1 MKERVKPLLSSVG
14 FSALEADVY
23 WALLQEPGSSGY
35 RLAQMVGKQAA
46 NIYKALDSL
55 RTKGAVLADESTRP
69 TTYVVLPIREY
80 MDAKRR
86 DLENLQEQIEHELE
100 DVASLPAHGGIFELT
115 SVVQVYERCRE
126 LLRNAK
132 TVVLLNLDAQPL
144 EELRSELNAAA
155 DRGVRVLIKTR
166 APLPARDMTETGSA
180 VSDRVPGGA
189 QELAVAVDFKE
200 YVQAFLKSDGSDV
213 EEAIWVRHPLLASK
227 IGWLFQS
234 DFTLTRVR
242 VMVQAGKEVKEIG
255 REMHRLTRM
264 VELQAPAE
272 MLPHEWV
279 LTDARKGIQ
288 KRRRALKAEAE
299 PQPVAAPPKVTKVTL
314 RQIELIMVASSR
326 TVVAEVEGF
335 PDLYRAPTEGAQIP
349 AIDPNTLIDPLL

>member
-1 MKERVKPLLSSVG
+1 MKERVKPLLTSVG
-14 FSALEADVY
+14 FSALETDVY

-69 TTYVVLPIREY
+69 TTYIALPIRDYIE
-80 MDAKRR
+80 AKRR
-86 DLENLQEQIEHELE
+86 ELESMQTQIEHELE

-115 SVVQVYERCRE
+115 SVAQVYERCRD

-132 TVVLLNLDAQPL
+132 TVVLLNIDARPL
-144 EELRSELNAAA
+144 EELRAELNAAA

-166 APLPARDMTETGSA
+166 AAMPGQAAGPEAARGD
-180 VSDRVPGGA
+180 
-189 QELAVAVDFKE
+189 ELALAVDFKE
-200 YVQAFLKSDGSDV
+200 YLQAFLEGDGSDV
-213 EEAIWVRHPLLASK
+213 EEAIWVRHPRLASQVC
-227 IGWLFQS
+227 WLFQS
-234 DFTLTRVR
+234 DFTLTRVK
-242 VMVQAGKEVKEIG
+242 VLVQAGKEVKEIG

-264 VELQAPAE
+264 VELQAPPE
-272 MLPHEWV
+272 TLPREWV
-279 LTDARKGIQ
+279 LTDARKAIP
-288 KRRRALKAEAE
+288 KRRRTLEKAVE
-299 PQPVAAPPKVTKVTL
+299 PQVVQSPPKVTKVTL

-335 PDLYRAPTEGAQIP
+335 PDLHQEPTEGAELP

>member
-1 MKERVKPLLSSVG
+1 MKERVKPLLGSVG
-14 FSALEADVY
+14 FSALESDVY

-55 RTKGAVLADESTRP
+55 RTKGAILADESTRP
-69 TTYVVLPIREY
+69 TTYVALPIREY

-86 DLENLQEQIEHELE
+86 DLESLQTQIEHELE
-100 DVASLPAHGGIFELT
+100 DVASSPTHGGIFELP
-115 SVVQVYERCRE
+115 SIAQVYERCRE

-132 TVVLLNLDAQPL
+132 TVVLLNVDARPL
-144 EELRSELNAAA
+144 EELRGELNAAA

-166 APLPARDMTETGSA
+166 AP
-180 VSDRVPGGA
+180 VPGQPAAPEAARGD
-189 QELAVAVDFKE
+189 ELAIAVDFKE
-200 YVQAFLKSDGSDV
+200 YVQAFLKSDGSGL
-213 EEAIWVRHPLLASK
+213 EEAIWVRHPHLANQVCS
-227 IGWLFQS
+227 LFQS

-264 VELQAPAE
+264 VEVQAPPE

-279 LTDARKGIQ
+279 LTDAKKVVQ
-288 KRRRALKAEAE
+288 KRRRALAKSAE
-299 PQPVAAPPKVTKVTL
+299 PQPASAPPKIAKVTL

-326 TVVAEVEGF
+326 TVVAEAENF
-335 PDLYRAPTEGAQIP
+335 PDLYRTLPEGTNLP

>member
-1 MKERVKPLLSSVG
+1 MSAMKERVKPLLGSVG
-14 FSALEADVY
+14 FSALESDVY

-69 TTYVVLPIREY
+69 TTYVALPIREY

-86 DLENLQEQIEHELE
+86 DLESLQTQIEHELE
-100 DVASLPAHGGIFELT
+100 DVAASPAHGGIFELP
-115 SVVQVYERCRE
+115 SIAQVYERCRE

-132 TVVLLNLDAQPL
+132 TVVLLNADARPL

-166 APLPARDMTETGSA
+166 APIPGQPAAPEAARG
-180 VSDRVPGGA
+180 
-189 QELAVAVDFKE
+189 QELAIAVDFKE
-200 YVQAFLKSDGSDV
+200 YVQAFLKSDGSEV
-213 EEAIWVRHPLLASK
+213 EEAIWVRHPHLANQVCS
-227 IGWLFQS
+227 LFQS

-242 VMVQAGKEVKEIG
+242 AMVQAGKEVREIG

-264 VELQAPAE
+264 VEVQAPPE

-279 LTDARKGIQ
+279 LTDAREGIQ
-288 KRRRALKAEAE
+288 KRRRALKKSEESQPAPE
-299 PQPVAAPPKVTKVTL
+299 PQKVGKVTL

-326 TVVAEVEGF
+326 TVIVESADILD
-335 PDLYRAPTEGAQIP
+335 PCQTQPEGTNLP

>member
-1 MKERVKPLLSSVG
+1 MKERVKPLLGSVG
-14 FSALEADVY
+14 FSALESDVY

-55 RTKGAVLADESTRP
+55 RTKGAILADESTRP
-69 TTYVVLPIREY
+69 TTYVALPIREY

-86 DLENLQEQIEHELE
+86 DLEDLQTQIEHELE
-100 DVASLPAHGGIFELT
+100 DVAASPAHGGIFEL
-115 SVVQVYERCRE
+115 SSIAQVYERCRE

-132 TVVLLNLDAQPL
+132 TVVLLNVDARPL

-166 APLPARDMTETGSA
+166 APLPGQA
-180 VSDRVPGGA
+180 PGPEAGRGE
-189 QELAVAVDFKE
+189 ELAIAVDFKE
-200 YVQAFLKSDGSDV
+200 YVQAFLKSDGSGV
-213 EEAIWVRHPLLASK
+213 EEAIWVRHPHLANQVCS
-227 IGWLFQS
+227 LFHS

-264 VELQAPAE
+264 VEVQAPPE

-279 LTDARKGIQ
+279 LTDAREGIQ
-288 KRRRALKAEAE
+288 KRRRALKTGEG
-299 PQPVAAPPKVTKVTL
+299 PQPAFAPQKVGKMTL

-326 TVVAEVEGF
+326 TVIVESSDILD
-335 PDLYRAPTEGAQIP
+335 PCRAQPVGANLP
-349 AIDPNTLIDPLL
+349 AIDPNTLIDPPL

>member
-1 MKERVKPLLSSVG
+1 MKDRVKPLLGSVG
-14 FSALEADVY
+14 FSALESDVY

-55 RTKGAVLADESTRP
+55 RTKGAILADESTRP
-69 TTYVVLPIREY
+69 TTYVALPIREY
-80 MDAKRR
+80 IEAKRR
-86 DLENLQEQIEHELE
+86 DLESMQTQIEHELE
-100 DVASLPAHGGIFELT
+100 DVAASPARGRIFELT
-115 SVVQVYERCRE
+115 SIAQVYERCRE

-132 TVVLLNLDAQPL
+132 TVVLLNVDARPL

-155 DRGVRVLIKTR
+155 DRGVRVFIKTR
-166 APLPARDMTETGSA
+166 APVTGQPPGPEAARGE
-180 VSDRVPGGA
+180 
-189 QELAVAVDFKE
+189 ELAIAVDFKE
-200 YVQAFLKSDGSDV
+200 YVQAFLKSDGSGV
-213 EEAIWVRHPLLASK
+213 EEAIWVRHPHLANQVC
-227 IGWLFQS
+227 WLFQS

-264 VELQAPAE
+264 VEVQAPPE
-272 MLPHEWV
+272 MLPREWV
-279 LTDARKGIQ
+279 LSDAREGIQ
-288 KRRRALKAEAE
+288 KRRRALKTSEE
-299 PQPVAAPPKVTKVTL
+299 PQPAPAPQKVGKVTL

-326 TVVAEVEGF
+326 TVIVESADILD
-335 PDLYRAPTEGAQIP
+335 PCQARPEGTNLP

>member
-1 MKERVKPLLSSVG
+1 MKERVKPLLTSVG
-14 FSALEADVY
+14 FSALETDVY

-69 TTYVVLPIREY
+69 TTYVALPIREY

-86 DLENLQEQIEHELE
+86 DLENLQEQIESELE

-115 SVVQVYERCRE
+115 AVAQVYERCRE

-132 TVVLLNLDAQPL
+132 TVVLLNVDARPL
-144 EELRSELNAAA
+144 EELRGELNAAA

-166 APLPARDMTETGSA
+166 APTGARDLTETGPA
-180 VSDRVPGGA
+180 VSERFPGGE
-189 QELAVAVDFKE
+189 ELAVAVDFKE

-213 EEAIWVRHPLLASK
+213 EEAIWIRHPRLASK

-264 VELQAPAE
+264 VEVQAPPE

-279 LTDARKGIQ
+279 LTDARKAIP
-288 KRRRALKAEAE
+288 KRRRALKAIEE
-299 PQPVAAPPKVTKVTL
+299 PKPVATPPKVTKVTL

-335 PDLYRAPTEGAQIP
+335 PDLHQAPTEGAGLP